1 MQKPPSESKD
11 EVYLRKRKVYS
22 ILSLV
27 VLFAIF
33 TAATA
38 LLWKPFAATFRDPAY
53 FREWVNGKGLGG
65 RFIFVGAVV
74 LQMIFAIIPGEP
86 LEVGAGCAFGAIE
99 GALLCLAGAAIG
111 SALLFFFTRKFGVKL
126 VEVFVSREKLES
138 LPFFNNR
145 GNLYLLV
152 FILFFIP
159 GTPKDLFT
167 YAIGLTPIKLG
178 PMLLLTSIARIP
190 SIVTSTIVGSAL
202 IAQNYQT
209 AAIIYG
215 ITGLISLAGI
225 LIYRKVSGSGK
236 KAQTKTNK
244 SSAPSDPG
252 SPVS

>member
-86 LEVGAGCAFGAIE
+86 LEIGGGYAFGAFWGTVLCML
-99 GALLCLAGAAIG
+99 GAVLG
-111 SALLFFFTRKFGVKL
+111 SVAVFFLVRRLGRPLVELFFPPDKLKKLRFLQTSPRRNALFALIFTV
-126 VEVFVSREKLES
+126 
-138 LPFFNNR
+138 
-145 GNLYLLV
+145 
-152 FILFFIP
+152 P
-159 GTPKDLFT
+159 GTPKDLLCYF
-167 YAIGLTPIKLG
+167 AGLTDMKFSTW
-178 PMLLLTSIARIP
+178 LLLCSVGRIP
-190 SIVTSTIVGSAL
+190 SILTSTLGGNAL
-202 IAQNYQT
+202 GLQNYT
-209 AAIIYG
+209 FAVIVF
-215 ITGLISLAGI
+215 LAT
-225 LIYRKVSGSGK
+225 LAVSGAGLLVYRAVCRRHAEK
-236 KAQTKTNK
+236 Q
-244 SSAPSDPG
+244 
-252 SPVS
+252 